1 MGDAQDEGE
10 IAMERHPFDGL
21 GRVTS
26 ADLEAANV
34 HAWLPPLIDKAGH
47 LVQAAVREERRPAA
61 PKSQEEQVDSGYQE
75 GLTKGRIEGLS
86 EGRKEGLAQGLA
98 EGIEKGVQQ
107 GLQRAQKQVD
117 EKLAA
122 VDELMTHLSHALNE
136 QDYLLEQ
143 ALLNVVTEVSR
154 SVVGRELQIDSK
166 HILQVVRQALSALPP
181 SRDNVRIFVNPAD
194 VAVLDEAKERGGESW
209 RALPDE
215 AVNKGGCRVETEQ
228 SLVDFTVER
237 RFSAMIDQLLNKQL
251 QGPIEEQ
258 AETAPEPVVKP
269 RTPKAE
275 PIEDNTAV
283 LADDSEQDDEPGL
296 LEQVEYLRKGVI
308 PPAAPLL
315 RSGT

>member
-1 MGDAQDEGE
+1 
-10 IAMERHPFDGL
+10 MERHPFDGL

-26 ADLEAANV
+26 ADLAAVNV
-34 HAWLPPLIDKAGH
+34 HAWLPPSIDKAGH
-47 LVQAAVREERRPAA
+47 LVQAVQREERRPAA
-61 PKSQEEQVDSGYQE
+61 PKTPEEQIDAGYEE
-75 GLTKGRIEGLS
+75 GITKGRIEGLS
-86 EGRKEGLAQGLA
+86 EGKKEGLAQGLA
-98 EGIEKGVQQ
+98 EGIEKGMQQ
-107 GLQRAQKQVD
+107 GLQRAQQQVN

-122 VDELMTHLSHALNE
+122 VDELMKHLSHALNE

-154 SVVGRELQIDSK
+154 TVVGRELQLDSK
-166 HILQVVRQALSALPP
+166 HIIQVVRQALSSLPP

-215 AVNKGGCRVETEQ
+215 AVTKGGCRVETDQ

-237 RFSAMIDQLLNKQL
+237 RFSAMIEQLMSKQL
-251 QGPIEEQ
+251 HGPLDEQ
-258 AETAPEPVVKP
+258 VEAAPEPVVKP
-269 RTPKAE
+269 RTPKVE
-275 PIEDNTAV
+275 PIEQVSAPD
-283 LADDSEQDDEPGL
+283 ADDANADDEPGL
-296 LEQVEYLRKGVI
+296 LEQVEYLRKGVL

>member
-1 MGDAQDEGE
+1 
-10 IAMERHPFDGL
+10 MERHPFDGL

-26 ADLEAANV
+26 ADLEAVNV
-34 HAWLPPLIDKAGH
+34 HAWLPPSIDKAGH
-47 LVQAAVREERRPAA
+47 LVQVVPRDERRPEVSKT
-61 PKSQEEQVDSGYQE
+61 PEEQVDAGYQE
-75 GLTKGRIEGLS
+75 GMTKGRIEGLS

-98 EGIEKGVQQ
+98 EGTEKGMQQ

-122 VDELMTHLSHALNE
+122 VDELMTHLSHALND
-136 QDYLLEQ
+136 QDYMLEQ
-143 ALLNVVTEVSR
+143 ALMNVVTEVSR
-154 SVVGRELQIDSK
+154 VVVGRELLIDSK
-166 HILQVVRQALSALPP
+166 HIIQVVRQAIGALPP

-215 AVNKGGCRVETEQ
+215 TISKGGCRVETDQ

-237 RFSAMIDQLLNKQL
+237 RFAAMIEQLLDKQL
-251 QGPIEEQ
+251 QGPAEEQ
-258 AETAPEPVVKP
+258 VEAAPEPVVKP
-269 RTPKAE
+269 RTPKVEAVEEPAAIEAE
-275 PIEDNTAV
+275 DY
-283 LADDSEQDDEPGL
+283 SDDEPDL

>member
-1 MGDAQDEGE
+1 
-10 IAMERHPFDGL
+10 MERHPFDGL

-26 ADLEAANV
+26 ADLAAAIV
-34 HAWLPPLIDKAGH
+34 HAWMPPSIDKAGH
-47 LVQAAVREERRPAA
+47 LVQALPREERRPAA
-61 PKSQEEQVDSGYQE
+61 PKTPEEQVDAGYEE
-75 GLTKGRIEGLS
+75 GVTKGRLEGLS
-86 EGRKEGLAQGLA
+86 EGKKEGLAQGLT
-98 EGIEKGVQQ
+98 EGIEKGMQQ

-122 VDELMTHLSHALNE
+122 VEELMTHLSHALNE

-154 SVVGRELQIDSK
+154 TVVGRELQIDSK
-166 HILQVVRQALSALPP
+166 HIIQVVRQALSALPP

-194 VAVLDEAKERGGESW
+194 VAVLNEAKERGGESW

-215 AVNKGGCRVETEQ
+215 TINKGGCRVETDQ

-237 RFSAMIDQLLNKQL
+237 RFSAMIEQLLSKQL
-251 QGPIEEQ
+251 QGPIDEQ
-258 AETAPEPVVKP
+258 IEAAPEPVVKP
-269 RTPKAE
+269 RTPKVE
-275 PIEDNTAV
+275 PTDDEPALN
-283 LADDSEQDDEPGL
+283 ADDTNEDDEPGL